1 MTYWIGMIILLLGV
15 MLGLQNPEVVT
26 LHLAAWQWE
35 LPFSVAAL
43 FIFITGIFVGW
54 LVSRIQTFFV
64 RKK

>member
-1 MTYWIGMIILLLGV
+1 MTYWIWIIILLLGV

-43 FIFITGIFVGW
+43 FIFITGISIGW
-54 LVSRIQTFFV
+54 LVSRIQTLFV